1 MDNQIEPR
9 DEQPRDRKVLL
20 LAGGALALV
29 GGLALAAAIMV
40 RDDGSSR
47 APPASQ
53 GGLVVQ
59 ATKPDEDARLDP
71 SRPLRCFVSGQ
82 FVGELTLA
90 ECAKRNGVATGAL
103 DVGLDETGALGA
115 ADVFGT
121 VLTPLPPEDV
131 EPSVTVSTPPAPSA
145 APTPLAACLRYSR
158 GGWQELGEMSRG
170 ACVQTLFA
178 GQCEG
183 RGDAAYGRWGEQ
195 TLRLVTGRVE
205 VSPDNRGFRTLVEQ
219 GPGCS
224 LPSVE

>member
-1 MDNQIEPR
+1 ME
-9 DEQPRDRKVLL
+9 DEFKPQTEARRDRRGLI

-29 GGLALAAAIMV
+29 GGLALAGAIMV
-40 RDDGSSR
+40 GDGGSER

-90 ECAKRNGVATGAL
+90 QCAQRNGVATGAL
-103 DVGLDETGALGA
+103 DVGLDETGQLGA
-115 ADVFGT
+115 SDVFGT

-131 EPSVTVSTPPAPSA
+131 QPSVTVTTPPAPSV
-145 APTPLAACLRYSR
+145 APIVLAACLRYSR

-170 ACVQTLFA
+170 SCVQTLFA
-178 GQCEG
+178 GECEG

-224 LPSVE
+224 LPAFE